1 MPELPEVETTRRGL
15 LPWLQRAKISD
26 VIIRQRQLRWPIPR
40 NLKQLLTGQ
49 TVVDI
54 HRRGK
59 YLVFDFDAG
68 HMLVHLG
75 MSGSLRIV
83 DDTAEIR
90 KHDHIDW
97 RLDSGK
103 ILRFHDPRRFGS
115 VHWIKQN
122 PLEHPLLNDLGP
134 EPLEDGFTG
143 EYLHARSRKRNAAV
157 KNFIMDSHIV
167 VGVGNIY
174 ASESLFLAGIHPRKA
189 AGKVSLE
196 RYIKLADA
204 IKSVLNAS
212 ITQGGTTLR
221 DFVNESGNP
230 GYFRQRLRVYEREG
244 EPCLL
249 CESKIKRVVIGQRAS
264 YFCAQCQS

>member
-15 LPWLQRAKISD
+15 LPWLQGTSISD
-26 VIIRQRQLRWPIPR
+26 VIIRQRQLRWPTPR
-40 NLKQLLTGQ
+40 NLKNLLMGQ
-49 TVVDI
+49 TVI
-54 HRRGK
+54 NIRRRGK
-59 YLVFDFDAG
+59 YLLFDFETG

-83 DDTAEIR
+83 DDSAEIR

-122 PLEHPLLNDLGP
+122 PLEHSLLSDLGP
-134 EPLEDGFTG
+134 EPLENEFTG
-143 EYLHARSRKRNAAV
+143 DYLFTRSRKRKTAA
-157 KNFIMDSHIV
+157 KSFIMNSAIV

-204 IKSVLNAS
+204 IKAVLNAS
-212 ITQGGTTLR
+212 IMEGGTTLR

-230 GYFRQRLRVYEREG
+230 GYFRQQLRVYEREG
-244 EPCLL
+244 ESCLL

-264 YFCAQCQS
+264 YFCGQCQS